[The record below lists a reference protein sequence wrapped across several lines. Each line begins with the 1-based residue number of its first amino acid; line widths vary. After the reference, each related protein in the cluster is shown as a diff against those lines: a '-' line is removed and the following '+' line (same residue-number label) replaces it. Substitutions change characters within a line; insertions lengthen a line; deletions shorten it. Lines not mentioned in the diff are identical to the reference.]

1 MNERSSLPLSLPRPL
16 PLPLSAGLLLSL
28 PLPLAVWVDRIEV
41 SNIHREEWVRGWVNS
56 DPWRTLFFFYCIAE
70 LEIKPCRSSR
80 SKTRGG
86 LRNSMTLAKGKQNT
100 TKQQQNPNQ
109 TQTPTRTT
117 KTRQVSMDGET
128 GGEKE

>member
-56 DPWRTLFFFYCIAE
+56 DPWRTFFF
-70 LEIKPCRSSR
+70 LLHSR
-80 SKTRGG
+80 TSDQA
-86 LRNSMTLAKGKQNT
+86 LS
-100 TKQQQNPNQ
+100 
-109 TQTPTRTT
+109 
-117 KTRQVSMDGET
+117 VIEV
-128 GGEKE
+128 